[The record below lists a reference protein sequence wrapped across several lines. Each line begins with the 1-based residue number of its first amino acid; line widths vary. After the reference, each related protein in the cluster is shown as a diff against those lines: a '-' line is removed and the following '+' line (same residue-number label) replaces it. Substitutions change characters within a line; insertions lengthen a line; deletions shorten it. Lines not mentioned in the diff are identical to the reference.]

1 MKNYST
7 EAYKK
12 KTVAVPATRS
22 KNAKSNLIKHSRKIY
37 KIVWRDAFSDMDE
50 WHDEDSIENQDY
62 ICETIGYLIEDNSKP
77 NYYTIAST
85 ITKDEYFCCII
96 NIPKAMV
103 ISKTRISL

>member
-7 EAYKK
+7 EASKK
-12 KTVAVPATRS
+12 KTISAPTPRS
-22 KNAKSNLIKHSRKIY
+22 KNDKKQYIKHSRKIY

-50 WHDEDSIENQDY
+50 WHDEDSIDDQDY

-85 ITKDEYFCCII
+85 LTKDDYFCCII

-103 ISKTRISL
+103 ITKSKISL